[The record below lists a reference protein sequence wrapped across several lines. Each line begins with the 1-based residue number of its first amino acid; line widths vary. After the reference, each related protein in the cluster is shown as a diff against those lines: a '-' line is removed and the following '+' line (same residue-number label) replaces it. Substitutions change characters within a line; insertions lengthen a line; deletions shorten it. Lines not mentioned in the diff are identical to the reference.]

1 MVEEWM
7 PPLQLP
13 LSPTQFVQLPRNAA
27 FKYTYYDDLAWIHPR
42 PRYYHA
48 LLSLPGLEVEGAAA
62 VKLRLFAPRDWPAL
76 TELFAEAFAAHQPFA
91 GQEAPARRVAAREAL
106 ERTSRGGDGPW
117 IERASFLALDA
128 GRIVGAIMI
137 TLLP

>member
-27 FKYTYYDDLAWIHPR
+27 FKYTYHDGLAWIHPR

-62 VKLRLFAPRDWPAL
+62 VPVRRLAPRDWEPL
-76 TELFAEAFAAHQPFA
+76 TELFAESFAAHQPFA
-91 GQEAPARRVAAREAL
+91 GQEAAARRVAAREAL
-106 ERTSRGGDGPW
+106 DRTADGGDGPW
-117 IERASFLALDA
+117 I
-128 GRIVGAIMI
+128 
-137 TLLP
+137 